1 MSPSGATGFAQSVL
15 TRLKNEAR
23 RRNRP
28 FAELLELYAIE
39 RLLHRLGS
47 SPHRDRFVLKGA
59 LLLRH
64 WLGADT
70 RPTRDI
76 DLLGPIGLGEER
88 LREFLND
95 LMSLSVAE
103 DGIIFDPDS
112 IAIRPV
118 RAESTVLGL
127 RARFGGQIGRTRLRY
142 QVDVG
147 LGDAVYPPTEQLA
160 PGGLLGM
167 PMSLVHAYTPYT
179 TIAEKL
185 EAMVVLGEA
194 TTRLKDYFDL
204 FELPRVL
211 SFDGLTLVE
220 AIRRTFE
227 RRSRQVPAEPLEG
240 LSDAFAA
247 SPIHSGQWRAFLGKN
262 QVIGSDPDFG
272 VVVASIRRFA
282 QPAIDA
288 VHDQRT
294 LVKRWPPGGPWN

>member
-1 MSPSGATGFAQSVL
+1 MSILATKSLSLTLGVPLFAGL
-15 TRLKNEAR
+15 TFNVEPGDRMGLVAANGRGKSS
-23 RRNRP
+23 
-28 FAELLELYAIE
+28 LL
-39 RLLHRLGS
+39 RLLA
-47 SPHRDRFVLKGA
+47 GA
-59 LLLRH
+59 LE
-64 WLGADT
+64 
-70 RPTRDI
+70 PTSGD
-76 DLLGPIGLGEER
+76 
-88 LREFLND
+88 
-95 LMSLSVAE
+95 V
-103 DGIIFDPDS
+103 
-112 IAIRPV
+112 
-118 RAESTVLGL
+118 T
-127 RARFGGQIGRTRLRY
+127 RAR
-142 QVDVG
+142 
-147 LGDAVYPPTEQLA
+147 A
-160 PGGLLGM
+160 
-167 PMSLVHAYTPYT
+167 PYT

-211 SFDGLTLVE
+211 SFDGPTLVE